1 MKFTARRFSALIL
14 VLFSIAATTAMAQD
28 RAAQID
34 DLMKKYHEFGQFN
47 GSVLVAENGRV
58 IYKKGLGW
66 ANMEWK
72 VPNEADTKFRL
83 ASITKQFTAAAILQ
97 LVEQGKIKL
106 DGTITDYLP
115 DYRKDTGDRV
125 TIHHL
130 LNHTSGIPSY
140 TSQPGFFANESR
152 THYKVADFVKKF
164 ASGDLEFEPGTKFVY
179 NNSAYFLL
187 GAIIEKVTGKPYAQV
202 MQENIFEPA
211 GMKNSGYDTSTPVIE
226 KRAAGYGKTP
236 NGYVNAPYLDMSL
249 PYAAGSLYST
259 AEDLYLWD
267 QALHGD
273 KILSVKSKDLM
284 VKPHLEDYG
293 YGVTS
298 RGLML
303 SDKTTSIP
311 VVRHSGGIHGFSTN
325 IVRFVQDRHLI
336 VLLDNTS
343 QGSQQ
348 NRIIEAIANILYGK
362 PYETAQRSIAE
373 TLLPI
378 ITEQGVEPAIKRY
391 RELKTSS
398 AAEYNFSEGELN
410 GLGYQLL
417 QAKKLKEAGEIFK
430 LNVEMF
436 PEASNPYDSLGEY
449 YAVAGQKELAIKNY
463 KRALELNPKSTS
475 ASAALKR
482 LDAPTATV
490 DPKIFA
496 TYIGKYQLAPNFILT
511 ITAENGKLHAQ
522 ATGQS
527 RVELAPMSETKFRIT
542 VIDAEITFN
551 KGADGSV
558 TGLNLLQGGRDMPAK
573 RLP

>member
-1 MKFTARRFSALIL
+1 MKSTVRRISASIL
-14 VLFSIAATTAMAQD
+14 VLLTIAATTALAQD

-34 DLMKKYHEFGQFN
+34 DLMKKYHEYGQFN

-72 VPNEADTKFRL
+72 VPNETDTKFRI

-106 DGTITDYLP
+106 DGKITDYLP

-152 THYKVADFVKKF
+152 NPYKVADFVKKF
-164 ASGDLEFEPGTKFVY
+164 SSGDLEFEPGTKFVY

-187 GAIIEKVTGKPYAQV
+187 GAIIEKVTGKTYEQA
-202 MQENIFEPA
+202 MQENVFGPA
-211 GMKNSGYDTSTPVIE
+211 GMTNSGYDTSERVIE
-226 KRAAGYGKTP
+226 KRAAGYSKSP
-236 NGYVNAPYLDMSL
+236 NGYANAAYLDMSL

-259 AEDLYLWD
+259 AEDLFLWD
-267 QALHGD
+267 QALYGD
-273 KILSVKSKDLM
+273 KILSAKSKDLM
-284 VKPHLEDYG
+284 FKPALENYG
-293 YGVTS
+293 YGVES
-298 RGLML
+298 VGMML
-303 SDKTTSIP
+303 SDKTTSVP
-311 VVRHSGGIHGFSTN
+311 VVRHDGGINGFSTN
-325 IVRFVQDRHLI
+325 LVRFVADRHLI

-343 QGSQQ
+343 QG
-348 NRIIEAIANILYGK
+348 NRQDRMISAIANILYGK
-362 PYETAQRSIAE
+362 PYETPKRSIAE
-373 TLLPI
+373 TVRAVI
-378 ITEQGVEPAIKRY
+378 EDKGIEQAIKKY
-391 RELKTSS
+391 RELKATRT
-398 AAEYNFSEGELN
+398 AEFDFSEGELN

-417 QAKKLKEAGEIFK
+417 RAQKPREAGEIFK

-449 YAVAGQKELAIKNY
+449 YALSGQKDLAIKNY
-463 KRALELNPKSTS
+463 KRALQLDPKNTS
-475 ASAALKR
+475 AANALKK
-482 LDAPTATV
+482 LEAPAVSV
-490 DPKIFA
+490 DPKILA
-496 TYIGKYQLAPNFILT
+496 AYAGRYELAPNFILT
-511 ITAENGKLHAQ
+511 VTVENGKLYAQ

-527 RVELAPMSETKFRIT
+527 KLELAAVSETQFRYT
-542 VIDAEITFN
+542 VVDAEITFV
-551 KGADGSV
+551 KGTDGTVS
-558 TGLNLLQGGRDMPAK
+558 GLNFLQGGRGMPAK